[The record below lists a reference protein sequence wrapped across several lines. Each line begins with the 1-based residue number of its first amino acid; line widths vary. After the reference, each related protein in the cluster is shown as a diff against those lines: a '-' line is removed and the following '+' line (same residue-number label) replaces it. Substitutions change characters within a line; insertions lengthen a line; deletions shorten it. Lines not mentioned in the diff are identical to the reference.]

1 MLIPNSDARKGKSV
15 FFSRIDYFRA
25 NYDRFL
31 SVEN

>member
-1 MLIPNSDARKGKSV
+1 MLIPYSDARKGKSV
-15 FFSRIDYFRA
+15 FPRIDYFRA